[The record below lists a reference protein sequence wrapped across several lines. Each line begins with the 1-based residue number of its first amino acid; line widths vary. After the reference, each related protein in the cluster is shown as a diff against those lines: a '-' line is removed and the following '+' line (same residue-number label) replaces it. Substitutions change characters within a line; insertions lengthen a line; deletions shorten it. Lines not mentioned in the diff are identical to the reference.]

1 MKKEM
6 LLAIVIGL
14 SLGLLLTYGF
24 YRARLAMT
32 RPRNQANI
40 VNSTPQPSPVASTDL
55 VLISP
60 LDEVVQS
67 ERTTQITGTTRPD
80 NFVVIFVNDEEQITQ
95 GDSSGNFSVEATLET
110 GSNVIIVQAIDE
122 DGATT
127 TLERTVIVATVSS
140 ATPDASESAS
150 PSPTASPAL

>member
-32 RPRNQANI
+32 RPRTQVNQ
-40 VNSTPQPSPVASTDL
+40 VSTSPVPSPTASTDL
-55 VLISP
+55 VIISP
-60 LDEVVQS
+60 ADEVVQS
-67 ERTTQITGTTRPD
+67 ERTTQITGTTRPN

-95 GDSSGNFSVEATLET
+95 GDADGNFSIEADLET

-127 TLERTVIVATVSS
+127 TVERTVIVATLTGSTPEAS
-140 ATPDASESAS
+140 ASAS
-150 PSPTASPAL
+150 PSPATR